1 MQKSYESLFRISL
14 LYQGF
19 GVIRLIQYQKIDS
32 KICMLICSWK
42 RYFLQLFNPFHV
54 NACQLILFILLMHNI
69 MLQKTV
75 ILPDSV
81 WLHLLCFCLLVLNLT
96 LNFSDQITS
105 NIDVYHLL
113 VKTDNFFSSN
123 FCKMIATEF
132 MQRNVSLK
140 T

>member
-32 KICMLICSWK
+32 KICMLICSWE
-42 RYFLQLFNPFHV
+42 RYFL
-54 NACQLILFILLMHNI
+54 NACQLILVIFIMHKI
-69 MLQKTV
+69 MLHMNKKGDSYHSRFCMASSAV
-75 ILPDSV
+75 LNLPVD
-81 WLHLLCFCLLVLNLT
+81 LNLT
-96 LNFSDQITS
+96 LNFSYQITS
-105 NIDVYHLL
+105 NIDVYHLQ
-113 VKTDNFFSSN
+113 VKNRRLILAK

-132 MQRNVSLK
+132 MQRNVLLK